1 MRRMQRNRWLEGALA
16 GAGLLLLAASPA
28 SAQLDWL
35 RPPAEVGSQRGQPQ
49 QQARPQRQ
57 GRQQQVAPQQQQERR
72 QQEWHPLFP
81 LFELFRGNDDPPP
94 PRYAVP
100 RRGQDFLSPGAG
112 VGGDQPRPRRQAPVQ
127 AEQPSE
133 PRGTVFASIEA
144 ARKDNSVKITDVVL
158 VIGDEYATPLA
169 QGLADAFAAERGSI
183 AVIGKAESASGFGP
197 SSQFNW
203 LTTAPQLAA
212 SQEATAIVVFAGS
225 NDLRPITDELGKAE
239 LFDERWRELYGKRID
254 ELLAALKDHG
264 RPVVVVGQPPVDDN
278 KASDRNA
285 KLNELLKEHVEKAG
299 LIFVDVWDGFT
310 DENGKFLMSGPAV
323 DGQRRRLRT
332 SDGAGFT
339 RAGGRKL
346 AFFVDRSLG
355 KLLNGGAV
363 PSATAAAGATPGG
376 GTSLPMLIQLT
387 GAGAAGSAKTLAG
400 GARPGE
406 PARIPD
412 TSASRVLISGEPLSP
427 VNGRADDFRWTPPGA
442 PPQPPPGAAAPAA
455 AAAPPPAT
463 PAPAA
468 GAAGTATAP

>member
-1 MRRMQRNRWLEGALA
+1 MLRIGRNAWLEGGLA
-16 GAGLLLLAASPA
+16 GVGLLLLASSP
-28 SAQLDWL
+28 SFAQSDWF
-35 RPPAEVGSQRGQPQ
+35 RPPADIGNARNAPQ
-49 QQARPQRQ
+49 QQTRPQRQ
-57 GRQQQVAPQQQQERR
+57 QAPSRQQVAPPPQQRQPQQ
-72 QQEWHPLFP
+72 WHPLFP

-100 RRGQDFLSPGAG
+100 RRGQDYLPSAGG
-112 VGGDQPRPRRQAPVQ
+112 VGSEPVRPRRAAPVQ

-169 QGLADAFAAERGSI
+169 QGLADAFAAERGGI

-197 SSQFNW
+197 ASQFDW
-203 LTTAPQLAA
+203 RGAVPALAS
-212 SQEATAIVVFAGS
+212 SQEATAIVVFGGS
-225 NDLRPITDELGKAE
+225 NDLRPITDEAGKAE
-239 LFDERWRELYGKRID
+239 LFDERWREIYGKRLD
-254 ELLAALKDHG
+254 ELLTALKSHG
-264 RPVVVVGQPPVDDN
+264 RPVVVVGLPPVDDN

-299 LIFVDVWDGFT
+299 LVFADVWDGFV

-332 SDGAGFT
+332 ADGAGFT

-363 PSATAAAGATPGG
+363 PTATAAAGASPATGS
-376 GTSLPMLIQLT
+376 SLPMLIQLT
-387 GAGAAGSAKTLAG
+387 GAGAAGAAKTLAG

-412 TSASRVLISGEPLSP
+412 TAASRVLVSGEPLGP

-442 PPQPPPGAAAPAA
+442 PPGPAAAAPATGA
-455 AAAPPPAT
+455 APAT
-463 PAPAA
+463 PAPAP
-468 GAAGTATAP
+468 GAAGTATTP